1 MLMPAKTKKIRSIF
15 VFYWFLLAYIVAALI
30 WWYIALSR
38 QNEQMTAY
46 KLADLHANDPAY
58 TAKQQKIENERKR
71 KTAQYIGEG
80 LTFFLLILAGAIFVY
95 RSVKKEL
102 NLSNQQQRF
111 MVAVTHELKTPIA
124 IAKLNLETLQKR
136 KLEDTQ
142 RERLLENT
150 LHEANRMNALCNNML
165 LSSQLDAG
173 GYRFTLDDVDLSALL
188 EECLNDFRQRY
199 PKKSIVANIHPGLH
213 IQGDQLL
220 LQLAVNNLL
229 DNAMKYTPKDTS
241 VNLSLQPVNKGTE
254 LLVADQG
261 AGIPDADKKNIFEKY
276 RRLGNEATR
285 QSKGTGLGLYL
296 TQKIIRQHKG
306 KIFVTDNEPSGA
318 RFVIQLQHTS

>member
-1 MLMPAKTKKIRSIF
+1 
-15 VFYWFLLAYIVAALI
+15 
-30 WWYIALSR
+30 
-38 QNEQMTAY
+38 
-46 KLADLHANDPAY
+46 
-58 TAKQQKIENERKR
+58 
-71 KTAQYIGEG
+71 
-80 LTFFLLILAGAIFVY
+80 
-95 RSVKKEL
+95 
-102 NLSNQQQRF
+102 

-136 KLEDTQ
+136 KLEDPQ

-241 VNLSLQPVNKGTE
+241 VNLSLQPVNEGTE
-254 LLVADQG
+254 LVVADQG